1 VLTLPQN
8 SFKMMFM
15 RRSGFTLIEVL
26 IVIGVI
32 SLLTAILI
40 PVLGMCREQARAVL
54 CSSNVKQL
62 AIGLMTY
69 DAEKCGFPPAFN
81 KNKKPPTGGY
91 SGYGQY
97 DRVGWWWFNYLE
109 GFYKQTEKKRT
120 VLQCPSKHLSR
131 NKSLSD
137 NILCGNYGVNRSVC
151 KSPGNVWG
159 RQREFYGAT
168 FSMADIKR
176 PERTLLLVDSGY
188 SMITW
193 WHAADRP
200 PYKLGRKLE
209 DTAYIPGMKINDEKR
224 LWSGQE
230 EDAIE
235 GRHPG
240 KTVNAAFADGHT
252 GRKKADEFLVEKKDY
267 GYENAKP
274 LWQVE

>member
-1 VLTLPQN
+1 
-8 SFKMMFM
+8 M

-32 SLLTAILI
+32 SVLTGILI
-40 PVLGMCREQARAVL
+40 PVLGRCREQARAVL

-62 AIGLMTY
+62 AIGLLTY
-69 DAEKCGFPPAFN
+69 DAEKGGFPPAFDSTH
-81 KNKKPPTGGY
+81 KGPPPGGY
-91 SGYGQY
+91 PGDSKY
-97 DRVGWWWFNYLE
+97 DRLGWWWFSYLE
-109 GFYKQTEKKRT
+109 GFYKDTERKRT
-120 VLQCPSKHLSR
+120 VLRCPSKHLR
-131 NKSLSD
+131 NDSLRNINLSE

-151 KSPGNVWG
+151 KTPGNEPG
-159 RQREFYGAT
+159 RKREFYGAT

-176 PERTLLLVDSGY
+176 PEKTLLLVDSGY

-200 PYKLGRKLE
+200 PYRLSNKIE
-209 DTAYIPGMKINDEKR
+209 DTAYIPGMKINDEKK
-224 LWSGQE
+224 LWFGQE

-252 GRKKADEFLVEKKDY
+252 GRKKADEFLVRKQLTATITSSPPGSRSE
-267 GYENAKP
+267 P
-274 LWQVE
+274 F